1 VKYNPLALYTA
12 ALIVFFALSAF
23 FSMVKIVFASIEQN
37 TPPDDDAH
45 LKHYYGLIEE
55 LYKNKLNLATTV
67 SLGKSI
73 ANAAFILASLQTI
86 LLIWPAMRPV
96 QACAWAFIVSIVILT
111 FGAHNI
117 PRACA
122 LRFYQK
128 YIPLI
133 YGLYRV
139 FNWLFLPAVVIVLM
153 FQRGLLGIFKYDEKF
168 SFLSE
173 EEKSKMTESPSEN
186 DAALDE
192 EEKEMIHNI
201 FRMGDQTVEEIM
213 VPRINIYGL
222 DCTADFTTTLNTI
235 REEGHSR
242 FPVYKD
248 SIDTIVGILYA
259 KEVLSWISL
268 NKPESW
274 NVMSIIKKPHFVP
287 MSKKID
293 DLMREFKKEHM
304 HIAVVVDE
312 YGGTAGIV
320 TMEDILEE
328 IVGEIQDEYDLEE
341 KPVIQ
346 LTPNH
351 YRVDPH
357 IDIAELNETLNI
369 TLDTEDVDYTTLS
382 GLIYH
387 ECGTIPTD
395 NMEFD
400 FSGLR
405 IKIVKMDNQR
415 IDKVE
420 ITILSGR
427 DAAPDA
433 TIAEA

>member
-1 VKYNPLALYTA
+1 
-12 ALIVFFALSAF
+12 
-23 FSMVKIVFASIEQN
+23 MVKIIFVSIEQN
-37 TPPDDDAH
+37 MPPDEDTH
-45 LKHYYGLIEE
+45 LKYYYGLIDE
-55 LYKNKLNLATTV
+55 LFKNKANLTTTV

-73 ANAAFILASLQTI
+73 ANAGFVLTSLLTIEYIRPSMQPAHACIWAFCASLI
-86 LLIWPAMRPV
+86 
-96 QACAWAFIVSIVILT
+96 ILT
-111 FGAHNI
+111 FCAHNI

-122 LRFYQK
+122 LRFYQR
-128 YIPLI
+128 YIPFI
-133 YGLYRV
+133 YGLYRI
-139 FNWLFLPAVVIVLM
+139 FNWLFLPAVMVAVV
-153 FQRGLLGIFKYDEKF
+153 FQRGLLKVFNYDEKF
-168 SFLSE
+168 SFLTE
-173 EEKSKMTESPSEN
+173 EEKSKMNESPSEN
-186 DAALDE
+186 NEALDE

-201 FRMGDQTVEEIM
+201 FRMGEQTVEEIM

-222 DCTADFTTTLNTI
+222 DCTSDYSTTLDAI

-242 FPVYKD
+242 FPVYKE

-259 KEVLSWISL
+259 KEVLSWIST
-268 NKPESW
+268 NDPETW
-274 NVMSIIKKPHFVP
+274 NLMSIIKKPHFVP

-293 DLMREFKKEHM
+293 DLMREFKKEHV

-341 KPVIQ
+341 KQVVQIAPDR
-346 LTPNH
+346 

-369 TLDTEDVDYTTLS
+369 SLDTEDVDYTTLS

-395 NMEFD
+395 NMKFD
-400 FSGLR
+400 FKGLR

-420 ITILSGR
+420 ITILSGSN
-427 DAAPDA
+427 AAPDA
-433 TIAEA
+433 AATEA